1 MEIQSKIEISE
12 LRKQIAIISKIPEEI
27 SRMTYSGKELLDPKA
42 LSNHSTIE
50 IKLRLKG
57 GMQTNFSTENQNT
70 TDT

>member
-1 MEIQSKIEISE
+1 
-12 LRKQIAIISKIPEEI
+12 
-27 SRMTYSGKELLDPKA
+27 MTYSGKELLDPKT

-70 TDT
+70 SDT